1 MTEFFIWEEG
11 SHVAAGHLAAAA
23 IRISSRVQASER
35 TKGTVTNYIEYI
47 FSKLLVCNLQF
58 IQHQRLVTQVVET
71 LKKLCEFSTVC
82 ADRADLGRTENS
94 TKVEFLHI

>member
-35 TKGTVTNYIEYI
+35 SKGTITNYIEYI
-47 FSKLLVCNLQF
+47 FLKLLVRNQ
-58 IQHQRLVTQVVET
+58 Q
-71 LKKLCEFSTVC
+71 
-82 ADRADLGRTENS
+82 
-94 TKVEFLHI
+94 